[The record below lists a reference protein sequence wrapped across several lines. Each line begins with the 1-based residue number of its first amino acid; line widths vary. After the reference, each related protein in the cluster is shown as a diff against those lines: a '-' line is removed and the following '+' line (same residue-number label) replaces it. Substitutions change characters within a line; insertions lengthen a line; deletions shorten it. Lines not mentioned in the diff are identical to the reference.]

1 MEYNSESK
9 ISTGLSSLPLYISLP
24 PVITTTSLR
33 MTNSTLSKLIGKVS
47 YKDHKRTQQEV
58 SDTFL
63 HYLYNT
69 YIVCAHDK

>member
-1 MEYNSESK
+1 
-9 ISTGLSSLPLYISLP
+9 
-24 PVITTTSLR
+24 